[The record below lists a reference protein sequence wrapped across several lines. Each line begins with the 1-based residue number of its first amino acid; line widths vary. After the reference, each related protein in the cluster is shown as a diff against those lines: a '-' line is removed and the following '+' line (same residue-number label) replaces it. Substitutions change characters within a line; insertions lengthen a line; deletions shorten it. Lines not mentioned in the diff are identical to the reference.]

1 MALGRSGDNDQRKM
15 RRTGMLFYNTVWKL
29 QNFTLMTKKIRE
41 MKIFTNKLVQID
53 FTKYF
58 QEIDFT

>member
-1 MALGRSGDNDQRKM
+1 
-15 RRTGMLFYNTVWKL
+15 MLFYNTVWKL